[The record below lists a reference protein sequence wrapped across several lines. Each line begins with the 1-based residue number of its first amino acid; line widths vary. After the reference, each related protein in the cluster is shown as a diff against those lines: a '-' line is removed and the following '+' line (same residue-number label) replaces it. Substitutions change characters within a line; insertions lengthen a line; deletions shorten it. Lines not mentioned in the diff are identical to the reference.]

1 MKQTIFKTMFST
13 LLTGIIV
20 TGTVFAFTNTVPHKQ
35 DNQVV
40 SAAEWNTIKT
50 TIDNLQASVNLGNYY
65 TKNEATNKFIDAGDL
80 TACKTGEVAKMT
92 NTGFI
97 CVKDNGG
104 VDAYS
109 KTESDSKYLATANL
123 TACKTGE
130 VAKITSNGF
139 TCVTDQI
146 GDSAPDIP
154 SCGSSQYLT
163 TENGNLKCKNLPS
176 SSTGGGL
183 QCPPYKLHVND
194 TTKGNDEYLSYK
206 VCTPTSSV
214 VIFTLPHILDD
225 AWNSSDDERYMAD
238 QEKLWKL
245 ICNQFWYV
253 YHRHTTQDYY
263 TSLYIKYRNNYY
275 EPYEF
280 NDNGTST
287 IMNHLYCKPGEV
299 NINDNFSSGGGW
311 STGIWTGDTEVNP
324 VDD

>member
-123 TACKTGE
+123 TACKTWE

-139 TCVTDQI
+139 TCVTDQT
-146 GDSAPDIP
+146 GDDAPDIP
-154 SCGSSQYLT
+154 SCASNQYLT

-176 SSTGGGL
+176 SSSGGVI
-183 QCPPYKLHVND
+183 QCPPYQVPTHHDDDNSW
-194 TTKGNDEYLSYK
+194 DEYLSYQQCDARENE
-206 VCTPTSSV
+206 VL
-214 VIFTLPHILDD
+214 IQNPHILENSWVWAGARLYMKDD
-225 AWNSSDDERYMAD
+225 VNLAKTVCKHFGLVYVKHSSRNFTAN
-238 QEKLWKL
+238 QHIKL
-245 ICNQFWYV
+245 
-253 YHRHTTQDYY
+253 
-263 TSLYIKYRNNYY
+263 RNNLYV
-275 EPYEF
+275 PYERSSSSI
-280 NDNGTST
+280 ST
-287 IMNHLYCKPGEV
+287 ILGNVYCTTGVV
-299 NINDNFSSGGGW
+299 NTYKNFY
-311 STGIWTGDTEVNP
+311 
-324 VDD
+324 